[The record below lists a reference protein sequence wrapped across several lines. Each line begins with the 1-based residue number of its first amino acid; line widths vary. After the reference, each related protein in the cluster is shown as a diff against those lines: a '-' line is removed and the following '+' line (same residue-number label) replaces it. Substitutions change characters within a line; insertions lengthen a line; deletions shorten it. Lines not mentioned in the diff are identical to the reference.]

1 VAWIVGDP
9 AEWIAERSHG
19 LLEGDLVLGAI
30 GRRLPRIPLEHLFSI
45 YGTSRTSSGR
55 AEGWRGPD

>member
-1 VAWIVGDP
+1 MSLGLPEQHLTVLVLQVAWIVGDP

-30 GRRLPRIPLEHLFSI
+30 GRRLPRIPLEPQGI
-45 YGTSRTSSGR
+45 R
-55 AEGWRGPD
+55 